1 MNRRSR
7 LFLLRAALLA
17 GVILIAAPE
26 AVLFR
31 EPDFVSAQQLGEG
44 MVRTGTVGIA
54 NDTEKRLFE
63 SLICTCGCPRETLG
77 TCTCGTAHARRDEL
91 RGLLETGKSVE
102 QIQELYGQRYG
113 LAGLAVPP
121 NRGIGRAV
129 WAVPIVA
136 ILIGAGAVL
145 FALRKWKARGDDG
158 PGGPGAAGGG
168 ASGGPAKRDE
178 LDDRIDR
185 ELEDLD
191 R

>member
-7 LFLLRAALLA
+7 LRLVRAALLV

-26 AVLFR
+26 AVPFR
-31 EPDFVSAQQLGEG
+31 EPDFASAQQLGEG

-54 NDTEKRLFE
+54 NETEKRLFE

-77 TCTCGTAHARRDEL
+77 TCTCDTAHARRDEL

-102 QIQELYGQRYG
+102 IIQDLYAKRYG

-136 ILIGAGAVL
+136 MLIGAGAVL
-145 FALRKWKARGDDG
+145 IALRKWKARGDDSPSASG
-158 PGGPGAAGGG
+158 PGD
-168 ASGGPAKRDE
+168 ASPAKRDE

-185 ELEDLD
+185 ELEELD